1 MPRYLPNL
9 RFSDCWSSIGNV
21 TFFHIDGRCYWRTRP
36 HPVFPGTPGQLQ
48 QLDIH
53 RRALAAWRNISS
65 EEQRQWNFYA
75 LDVPSNRPP
84 YDSEHHITGHNL
96 FVSAYH
102 GFAQL
107 GNEHTPVPV
116 PYPDFPVATVQTVTA
131 RRVNGNDLQLEC
143 SVLMKSDTPP
153 SRFRVAAR
161 IQLAEIGE
169 GRNAGKMRSCL
180 SDTVEIRTLQDGT
193 DAGLFEMSILFAPY
207 VLRSISVPEGDR
219 MNMYARFFLIDQVTG
234 YWKMVM
240 RDSRVLVVTG

>member
-1 MPRYLPNL
+1 MHREHPSWYGPDAQQP
-9 RFSDCWSSIGNV
+9 S
-21 TFFHIDGRCYWRTRP
+21 TR
-36 HPVFPGTPGQLQ
+36 HLSAIYGKLTIFV
-48 QLDIH
+48 
-53 RRALAAWRNISS
+53 RNNK
-65 EEQRQWNFYA
+65 QRQWNLYA
-75 LDVPSNRPP
+75 LDVPSHRPP

-131 RRVNGNDLQLEC
+131 RRVNGNGLQLEC
-143 SVLMKSDTPP
+143 SVLMKADTPP

-180 SDTVEIRTLQDGT
+180 SDTVEVRTLQDGSN
-193 DAGLFEMSILFAPY
+193 AGVFEMSILFAPY

-234 YWKMVM
+234 YRKMVM
-240 RDSRVLVVTG
+240 RDSRVLVVSG

>member
-116 PYPDFPVATVQTVTA
+116 PYPDFPVATVQSVTA
-131 RRVNGNDLQLEC
+131 SRVNGNDLQLEC

-161 IQLAEIGE
+161 IQLAEIDE

-180 SDTVEIRTLQDGT
+180 SDTVEIRTLQDGNGT
-193 DAGLFEMSILFAPY
+193 GTFEMIIRFSPY
-207 VLRSISVPEGDR
+207 ALRSIAIPEGNR
-219 MNMYARFFLIDQVTG
+219 MNMYSRFFLIDQVTG
-234 YWKMVM
+234 YRKMVM
-240 RDSRVLVVTG
+240 RDSRILVVNG